1 MPATGPYAHP
11 QGKEAKTKEKAMNA
25 TKEVRPATRLA
36 QLGHRV
42 REAVSEMNYGVRRL
56 VEVQAYPGG
65 DAR

>member
-1 MPATGPYAHP
+1 
-11 QGKEAKTKEKAMNA
+11 MNA
-25 TKEVRPATRLA
+25 TKEVRRTSRLA

-56 VEVQAYPGG
+56 GEVQAHPGG

>member
-1 MPATGPYAHP
+1 
-11 QGKEAKTKEKAMNA
+11 MNA
-25 TKEVRPATRLA
+25 TKEGRPASRLA